1 MMQQRLQQNY
11 LLLMLI
17 IMNLIIVNNVNG
29 MKFKNLYKNYETF
42 HDTLVRR
49 QKTYEQQQ
57 QQQPSYVPDII
68 SNDQTQRIPLRRN
81 RKYRSKHR
89 QRTTPYTIRKL
100 TFLASFVLIIDFT
113 RKITMFKNR
122 KSMLIWM
129 LIISILVIHNN
140 NNVDCGRSLPLGSPR
155 KTIKLRSLQQQQ
167 PIGNDGKIFEEKLQT
182 LLNAQ
187 KIIQESLEISQH
199 EVDEQKQMLEKIN
212 DGIRTL
218 KSRLKKSSSSSSG
231 KKIHE
236 RKLSDK
242 STNSTNGKKLLHRV
256 KISMK
261 GKRSKN
267 FQLEDAINQMPEK

>member
-1 MMQQRLQQNY
+1 
-11 LLLMLI
+11 
-17 IMNLIIVNNVNG
+17 
-29 MKFKNLYKNYETF
+29 
-42 HDTLVRR
+42 
-49 QKTYEQQQ
+49 
-57 QQQPSYVPDII
+57 
-68 SNDQTQRIPLRRN
+68 
-81 RKYRSKHR
+81 
-89 QRTTPYTIRKL
+89 
-100 TFLASFVLIIDFT
+100 
-113 RKITMFKNR
+113 MFKNR

-140 NNVDCGRSLPLGSPR
+140 NNNVDCGRSLPLGSPR
-155 KTIKLRSLQQQQ
+155 KTTTAIKLRSLQQQQQ

-267 FQLEDAINQMPEK
+267 FQLEDAINNNNQMPEK

>member
-1 MMQQRLQQNY
+1 
-11 LLLMLI
+11 
-17 IMNLIIVNNVNG
+17 
-29 MKFKNLYKNYETF
+29 
-42 HDTLVRR
+42 
-49 QKTYEQQQ
+49 
-57 QQQPSYVPDII
+57 
-68 SNDQTQRIPLRRN
+68 
-81 RKYRSKHR
+81 
-89 QRTTPYTIRKL
+89 
-100 TFLASFVLIIDFT
+100 
-113 RKITMFKNR
+113 
-122 KSMLIWM
+122 MLIWM

-155 KTIKLRSLQQQQ
+155 KTTTAIKLRSLQQQQQ

-218 KSRLKKSSSSSSG
+218 KSRLKKSSSTSSG
-231 KKIHE
+231 KIHE

-242 STNSTNGKKLLHRV
+242 SANSTNGKKLLHRV

-267 FQLEDAINQMPEK
+267 FQLEDAINNINQNA